1 MLAQSPG
8 EKPASC
14 RALANGCARPLKSR
28 YVSLSFS
35 RSRSASIKHTS
46 PAKRS
51 SASFSADPMDW
62 YLFRS
67 SIGEEDSATE
77 SRRHR
82 ENKFQRINLLTPS
95 RNKQELRLIRRPN
108 LRFAILMWSAPEP
121 QKRDQTAPR
130 FSVQNRNILHLKF

>member
-1 MLAQSPG
+1 MPAQSPG
-8 EKPASC
+8 ENPASC

-28 YVSLSFS
+28 YVSRSFS

-51 SASFSADPMDW
+51 SASFSADPMDR

-77 SRRHR
+77 SRQHR
-82 ENKFQRINLLTPS
+82 ENKFQRDRKCTRLNSSHLVISYAVFCLKKKKKITTKT
-95 RNKQELRLIRRPN
+95 NK
-108 LRFAILMWSAPEP
+108 
-121 QKRDQTAPR
+121 
-130 FSVQNRNILHLKF
+130 

>member
-1 MLAQSPG
+1 MPAQSPG
-8 EKPASC
+8 ENPASC

-28 YVSLSFS
+28 YVSRSFS

-51 SASFSADPMDW
+51 SASFSADPMDR

-77 SRRHR
+77 SRQHR

-95 RNKQELRLIRRPN
+95 RNKQEMRLI
-108 LRFAILMWSAPEP
+108 WSH
-121 QKRDQTAPR
+121 
-130 FSVQNRNILHLKF
+130 N